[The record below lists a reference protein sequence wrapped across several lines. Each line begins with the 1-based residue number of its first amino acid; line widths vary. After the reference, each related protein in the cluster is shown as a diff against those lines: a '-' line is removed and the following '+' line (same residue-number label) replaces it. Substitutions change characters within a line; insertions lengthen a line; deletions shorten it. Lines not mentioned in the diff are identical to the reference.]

1 MIVPFDESYV
11 SKVVETE
18 KACFAVPWSE
28 SSVRMLLNEPW
39 KAFVCLRDGEFAA
52 YCGIMLVLD
61 ELSIMNIATLPSFRR
76 KGCAKELLSSVYA
89 YAKENNATL
98 ITLEVRESN
107 TAARSLYAS
116 EGFCETYKR
125 PSYYTNPPEAA
136 IIMEKKL

>member
-1 MIVPFDESYV
+1 MVVPFDESYV
-11 SKVVETE
+11 AKVTETE

-28 SSVRMLLNEPW
+28 GSVRMLLSEPW
-39 KAFVCLRDGEFAA
+39 KAFVCLRDGQFAA

-61 ELSIMNIATLPSFRR
+61 ELSIMNIATLPDFRR
-76 KGCAKELLSSVYA
+76 TGCAKELLGAVYA
-89 YAKENNATL
+89 YAKENNASI

-107 TAARSLYAS
+107 TVARSLYSS
-116 EGFCETYKR
+116 EGFTEAYTR